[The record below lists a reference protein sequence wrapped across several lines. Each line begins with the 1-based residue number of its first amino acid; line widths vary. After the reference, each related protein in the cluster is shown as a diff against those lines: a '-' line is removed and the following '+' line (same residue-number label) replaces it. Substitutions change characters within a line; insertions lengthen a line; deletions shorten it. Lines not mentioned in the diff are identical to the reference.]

1 MGKCPCYYP
10 IYRTLLMAWEKGMKM
25 DANKVDMFL
34 VTNGKKLPADKIGII
49 RERMEKLDDSKYLT
63 LSSIELKD
71 PTVVLIVSI
80 LVGELGIDRFM
91 LGEVGLGIIKLLTLG
106 AFGIWWLI
114 DLFLVGNKTKEYN
127 FKELMKFL

>member
-1 MGKCPCYYP
+1 
-10 IYRTLLMAWEKGMKM
+10 MAWEKGMKM